1 MTPEQIALYNKASE
15 LGTVPDDKNPLF
27 LFSVTDSHL
36 LLRILD
42 DDFDLKAL
50 ARWEL
55 KGRGYTDVDMQ
66 VKSGNRLKDNYS
78 KRMGESKP
86 KRKRRGL

>member
-1 MTPEQIALYNKASE
+1 MTAEQIELYQKAAE

-36 LLRILD
+36 LLRILN

-50 ARWEL
+50 ARREL
-55 KGRGYTDVDMQ
+55 EGRGFTNVDTL
-66 VKSGNRLKDNYS
+66 KTSGNSQKDNYS
-78 KRMGESKP
+78 KRMSEG
-86 KRKRRGL
+86 KRKRKGRGL